1 MTVLDDRRPVQWK
14 QAARQPVRQPALV
27 CRPVRR
33 AAEDRYR
40 VPRQRSI
47 QHPAPTRP
55 ASAPLVYAGTGVRMS
70 RRPHA
75 QGQVSTS
82 VVVAL
87 AGLAA
92 LITLWLGSLAQFGAG
107 AHPAAAI
114 PERLAVVQVQAGES
128 LQQLA
133 RRVAPDAPAGMV
145 AERIRDLNKLGSASV
160 DAGQTLIAPLG

>member
-14 QAARQPVRQPALV
+14 QASRQPAQQPALV

-33 AAEDRYR
+33 ESAHRYR
-40 VPRQRSI
+40 VPRERSI
-47 QHPAPTRP
+47 HHPAPTRP
-55 ASAPLVYAGTGVRMS
+55 AGAALGYARAGLRVSRAPHPRA
-70 RRPHA
+70 
-75 QGQVSTS
+75 QVSTS

-92 LITLWLGSLAQFGAG
+92 LITLWLGSLAQFGSG
-107 AHPAAAI
+107 SHPVAAI
-114 PERLAVVQVQAGES
+114 PDRLAVVQVQAGES

-145 AERIRDLNKLGSASV
+145 VDRIRDLNKLGSASV